1 MAFNI
6 LPLRNNSTSLKGT
19 FEFDL
24 INFRG
29 QMNVF
34 DQGLQHGDLE
44 NLIDGDLWAI
54 QLRAS

>member
-1 MAFNI
+1 
-6 LPLRNNSTSLKGT
+6 
-19 FEFDL
+19 
-24 INFRG
+24 
-29 QMNVF
+29 MNVF